1 MAASLM
7 WAATRERS
15 MRGGFADSGQ
25 TGRRCCFSIG
35 ARCRRSV
42 LDWCIQ
48 RNRSRLRDL
57 RRMALDRFER
67 AVVVEE
73 FVEHAL
79 DRVLDRI
86 RTAVPHVGVRVAG
99 LLADLLIRND
109 ARIGLEDRILRT
121 EREDLQSAVG
131 Q

>member
-57 RRMALDRFER
+57 RRIALDRFER

-86 RTAVPHVGVRVAG
+86 RTAVAHVGVLVAGLHDRDAG
-99 LLADLLIRND
+99 LLADLLIGND

-121 EREDLQSAVG
+121 ER
-131 Q
+131 